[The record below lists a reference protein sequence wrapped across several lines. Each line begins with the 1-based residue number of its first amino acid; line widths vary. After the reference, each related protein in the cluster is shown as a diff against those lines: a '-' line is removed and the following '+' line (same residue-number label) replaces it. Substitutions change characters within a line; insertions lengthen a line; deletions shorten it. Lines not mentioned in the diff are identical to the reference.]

1 MYHSARD
8 TKKHLLEF
16 RARKK
21 EGKKRQRRGKEW
33 SLKEKKNLL
42 AHVVILANYKSINA
56 NAIPLT
62 ATECE
67 KSLLRK
73 REIIVIK

>member
-1 MYHSARD
+1 MVR
-8 TKKHLLEF
+8 E
-16 RARKK
+16 
-21 EGKKRQRRGKEW
+21 E
-33 SLKEKKNLL
+33 EKKKKLL
-42 AHVVILANYKSINA
+42 AHVVILSNSKSINA

-73 REIIVIK
+73 EIIVIK

>member
-1 MYHSARD
+1 M
-8 TKKHLLEF
+8 EP
-16 RARKK
+16 
-21 EGKKRQRRGKEW
+21 
-33 SLKEKKNLL
+33 KEKKNLL

-73 REIIVIK
+73 REIIVIKQL

>member
-1 MYHSARD
+1 MD
-8 TKKHLLEF
+8 TEE
-16 RARKK
+16 
-21 EGKKRQRRGKEW
+21 EGG
-33 SLKEKKNLL
+33 EKKKLL

>member
-21 EGKKRQRRGKEW
+21 EGKKEAEYRKRMEPKR
-33 SLKEKKNLL
+33 KKNLL
-42 AHVVILANYKSINA
+42 AHVVILVNYKSINA